1 MKLFLFIFLIFI
13 CAACQTSCRIPGS
26 MEIRAE
32 SRWQSE
38 KNSLFEF
45 KSSAETIKKESESS
59 ILNNTGMTLETR
71 VQSPEGYMRIPVE
84 EGSFAAFLRNFPMKE
99 ADSPVLLY
107 NGREKGNQGAHAAV
121 FALSIEDEK
130 LQQCTN
136 SIIRIYAEYFYQT
149 KQYDR
154 LSFHISDSF
163 EGESYK
169 NFQEHL
175 RIIFAYSSTL
185 SMMKE
190 STEISLSEIQ
200 AGDVFLKGGSLGHVV
215 LIVDICEKEN
225 GSKAF
230 LLAQGCIPAQEFHL
244 LKNPLHAEDPWYYEE
259 EVAYP
264 FSTPEY
270 MFSEGSLRRL
280 NY

>member
-1 MKLFLFIFLIFI
+1 MKLFLLIFLIFI
-13 CAACQTSCRIPGS
+13 CAACQTSCRIPGN

-32 SRWQSE
+32 SRWQLE
-38 KNSLFEF
+38 EDSLPEF
-45 KSSAETIKKESESS
+45 KSSAETTKKEDESS
-59 ILNNTGMTLETR
+59 LLDNTGMTLETR
-71 VQSPEGYMRIPVE
+71 VHSPEGYMRVSVE
-84 EGSFAAFLRNFPMKE
+84 ENSFAAFLRNFPMKE
-99 ADSPVLLY
+99 AESPVLLY
-107 NGREKGNQGAHAAV
+107 NGREKGNQGSHAAV
-121 FALSIEDEK
+121 FALSIKDEK

-136 SIIRIYAEYFYQT
+136 SIIQIYAEYFYQT

-154 LSFHISDSF
+154 LSFHISNSF

-169 NFQEHL
+169 NLQEHL
-175 RIIFAYSSTL
+175 KIVFSYSSTT
-185 SMMKE
+185 SMIKE

-200 AGDVFLKGGSLGHVV
+200 AGDIFLKGGSLGHVV
-215 LIVDICEKEN
+215 LIVDVCETES

-244 LKNPLHAEDPWYYEE
+244 LKNPLHGEDPWYYEE
-259 EVAYP
+259 ELSYP